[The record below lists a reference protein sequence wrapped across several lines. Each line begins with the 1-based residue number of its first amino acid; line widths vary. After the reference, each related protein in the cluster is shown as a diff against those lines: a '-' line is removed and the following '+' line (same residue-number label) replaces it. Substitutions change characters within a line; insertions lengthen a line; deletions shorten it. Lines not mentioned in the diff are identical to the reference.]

1 MTNCGA
7 AGVVSVTTMYS
18 RLLSRPRVQQAVR
31 IQQRTV
37 RANTGLDDARVYRE
51 LGAILAASINA

>member
-18 RLLSRPRVQQAVR
+18 RILSRPRVQQAVR

-37 RANTGLDDARVYRE
+37 RANTGLDDARV
-51 LGAILAASINA
+51 